1 MLVHALEPNVKLQQS
16 NSNEGSMGNIASLRK
31 NLGVF
36 HDIKLETPK
45 KKKDNQEWL
54 TISCGK

>member
-1 MLVHALEPNVKLQQS
+1 MFVNFSNGIMLVHALEPNVKLQQS
-16 NSNEGSMGNIASLRK
+16 NSNDNSMGNIASFKK

-45 KKKDNQEWL
+45 K
-54 TISCGK
+54 